1 MDIIFVQGHWYRDSF
16 AILLIVL
23 GYSAFLSNYSY
34 AELKIRRSLRE
45 SMVLILDGNSLND
58 AHA

>member
-1 MDIIFVQGHWYRDSF
+1 MF
-16 AILLIVL
+16 ILSSVGDIVL
-23 GYSAFLSNYSY
+23 GYSKFLSNYSY
-34 AELKIRRSLRE
+34 AELKIRRSVRE